1 MCGNGLLSIGVA
13 DMSDLQADNN
23 QQPPSRFPERAPD
36 THYATDHSFTLQ
48 AIMEMQKAIGGISAE
63 IKALSAGQQKF
74 ETKLDKMEDS
84 LSTMSKQLYAA
95 GVVMLIALAVGGF
108 IVDKAWDLMA
118 EQIKPKIEDTIKK

>member
-1 MCGNGLLSIGVA
+1 
-13 DMSDLQADNN
+13 MSDLQIDNN
-23 QQPPSRFPERAPD
+23 QQPPSHFPERAPD

-95 GVVMLIALAVGGF
+95 GVVILIALAVGGF

>member
-1 MCGNGLLSIGVA
+1 
-13 DMSDLQADNN
+13 MSDLQADNN

>member
-1 MCGNGLLSIGVA
+1 
-13 DMSDLQADNN
+13 MSDLQTDNN
-23 QQPPSRFPERAPD
+23 QQPPSRFPERAPEP
-36 THYATDHSFTLQ
+36 HYATDHSFTLQ

-95 GVVMLIALAVGGF
+95 GVVIFIALAVGGF
-108 IVDKAWDLMA
+108 IVDKAWDLMD